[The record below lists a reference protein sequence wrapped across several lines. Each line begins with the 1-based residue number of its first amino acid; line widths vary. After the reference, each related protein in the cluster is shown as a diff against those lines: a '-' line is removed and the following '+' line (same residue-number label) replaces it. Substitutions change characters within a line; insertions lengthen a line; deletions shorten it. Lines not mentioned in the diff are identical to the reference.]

1 MNKQSNWQRLT
12 DDELDAPVYEKIK
25 SPTRGK
31 REHESE
37 QPLRRHDPREKEFRC
52 VACGRFIPTQRES
65 SGVNNRNHCPHC
77 LTSRHVDLNTPGDR
91 KAGCRSKMPP
101 IGLTIK
107 RTPKKYGELR
117 QGELMLIHQ
126 CAGCG
131 KYSINRIAGDDDAH
145 ALYRVF
151 TGSGNLSPEVL
162 SELAE
167 QGINILNRGDSLV
180 VFSQLFGWQAI
191 VEDLSQHETV
201 YEEIYVNSQ

>member
-12 DDELDAPVYEKIK
+12 DDEFDAPVYEKIK
-25 SPTRGK
+25 SSSKGK
-31 REHESE
+31 RAHDPE
-37 QPLRRHDPREKEFRC
+37 QPMRRNDPREKEFRC
-52 VACGRFIPTQRES
+52 IACGRFIPTQRES

-91 KAGCRSKMPP
+91 KADCRSKMLP

-107 RTPKKYGELR
+107 RTLKKYGELR
-117 QGELMLIHQ
+117 KGELMLIHQ

-151 TGSGNLSPEVL
+151 TESEILYPEIL
-162 SELAE
+162 SELAG
-167 QGINILNRGDSLV
+167 QGIDILSRGDSTV

-191 VEDLSQHETV
+191 VEELSQHEAV
-201 YEEIYVNSQ
+201 HEEIRVNSE